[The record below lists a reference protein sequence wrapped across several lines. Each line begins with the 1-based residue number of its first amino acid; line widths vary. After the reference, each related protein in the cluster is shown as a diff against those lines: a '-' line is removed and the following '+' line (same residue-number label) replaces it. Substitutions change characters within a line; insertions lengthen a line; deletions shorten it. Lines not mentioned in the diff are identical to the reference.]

1 VKAKRKPFKEGD
13 PPFILRVELLRD
25 RIEDP
30 SAYPFNLPVLKDFEK
45 LELHPKVTYLVG
57 ENGSGKST
65 ILEAIAVAA
74 GFNPEGGTTNFNFST
89 RGSHSEL
96 YKALRLVRATRRPRT
111 GYFLRAES
119 FFNVASEIEALDR
132 EPAPAPPLINSYGGE
147 SLHEKSHGESF
158 MALLKHRFGDEGLY
172 ILDEPEAAL
181 SPARQMAFLTRL
193 HHLVSGGSQFVIA
206 THAPIV
212 LAYPD
217 SRIYELAN
225 EREPIA
231 VTPYD
236 ETSTVRVTRDFIAQ
250 RVRWLD
256 RLCSP

>member
-1 VKAKRKPFKEGD
+1 VKAKRKPFKESD
-13 PPFILRVELLRD
+13 PPFILRVELLHD

-30 SAYPFNLPVLKDFEK
+30 NAYPFNLPVLKDFEK

-74 GFNPEGGTTNFNFST
+74 GFNPEGGTVNFNFST
-89 RGSHSEL
+89 RGSHSTL
-96 YKALRLVRATRRPRT
+96 HKALRLVRAPRRPRT

-132 EPAPAPPLINSYGGE
+132 EPAPAPPLIDSYGGE

-172 ILDEPEAAL
+172 ILDEPEAA
-181 SPARQMAFLTRL
+181 
-193 HHLVSGGSQFVIA
+193 
-206 THAPIV
+206 
-212 LAYPD
+212 
-217 SRIYELAN
+217 
-225 EREPIA
+225 
-231 VTPYD
+231 
-236 ETSTVRVTRDFIAQ
+236 
-250 RVRWLD
+250 
-256 RLCSP
+256 